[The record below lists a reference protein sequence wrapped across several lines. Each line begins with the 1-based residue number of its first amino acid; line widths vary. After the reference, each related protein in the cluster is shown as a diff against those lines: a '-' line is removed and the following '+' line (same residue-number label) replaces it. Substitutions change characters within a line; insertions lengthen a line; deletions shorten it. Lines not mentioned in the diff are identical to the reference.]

1 MIYEGEQLICKLC
14 GETFRKPYNN
24 STINPKICPRC
35 QALKDFESKKRRE
48 MNKQLLS
55 QSNLMGYN
63 KRSGF
68 KPGKYTPNKKKVKNK
83 LKSPKDR
90 FYKSAAWR
98 WFSRCILLENT
109 IDEKGITVRCCT
121 CGKLM
126 LVNSRNCHVGHY
138 IKVFDGNSTNYS
150 TALLEINVAPQCDK
164 CNHYRGGCMDEMAAY
179 IENKHGKGTV
189 ERLME
194 LKRQAMKLDATLL
207 EDISN
212 KYKAMFKK
220 ILEEKEIQTP
230 WKKK

>member
-35 QALKDFESKKRRE
+35 QALKDFESNKRRE

-83 LKSPKDR
+83 LKTPKER
-90 FYKSAAWR
+90 FYKSSAWK
-98 WFSRCILLENT
+98 WFSRCILIENT
-109 IDEKGITVRCCT
+109 IDKKGTTVRCCT

-126 LVNSRNCHVGHY
+126 LVNSRSCHVGHY

-150 TALLEINVAPQCDK
+150 TAFLEINVAPQCDQ

-189 ERLME
+189 EGLMDIKRKPLRLDEACLEHILGRYREKFYE
-194 LKRQAMKLDATLL
+194 LLNQKG
-207 EDISN
+207 
-212 KYKAMFKK
+212 
-220 ILEEKEIQTP
+220 IQNP
-230 WKKK
+230 WKK